1 MKLDVRDASFRY
13 PTGVLALDGVSLM
26 IGSGEAV
33 ALIGE
38 NGAGKTTLA
47 KLLNGLLRPTAGSVL
62 LDERDTRQHT
72 PAQLSRFVGF
82 VFQNPDD
89 QLFART
95 VREEVA
101 FGPRN
106 QRLADAEVQARV
118 DRALDEVELRAAAD
132 RHPYDLTSP
141 ERKLVAL
148 AAALAM
154 QTPAL
159 ILDEPTIGQDASG
172 VARLGALVDR
182 LHAEGRTLITITHD
196 LDFCLE
202 HFERVVVLAGGK
214 ILADGPGT
222 DVLRRVDLLQQAQ
235 VEPPELVQ
243 LALGL
248 GWDTMVRTPE
258 GFADAWAEQ
267 RGAAER
273 TRQDDHRAGRP
284 AGRPQPED

>member
-1 MKLDVRDASFRY
+1 MRLEVRGVSFRY
-13 PTGVLALDGVSLM
+13 PTGVLALDHVSLA

-33 ALIGE
+33 ALVGE

-47 KLLNGLLRPTAGSVL
+47 KLLNGLLRPTEGNVL

-106 QRLADAEVQARV
+106 QRLPDAEVQARIE
-118 DRALDEVELRAAAD
+118 RALDDVDLRAAAD

-141 ERKLVAL
+141 ERKLVAV

-154 QTPAL
+154 QAPAL
-159 ILDEPTIGQDASG
+159 ILDEPTIGQDARG
-172 VARLGALVDR
+172 VDRLGALVDR

-202 HFERVVVLAGGK
+202 HFERVVVLAGGR

-222 DVLRRVDLLQQAQ
+222 DVLCRVDLLRQAQ
-235 VEPPELVQ
+235 VEPPQLVQ

-258 GFADAWAEQ
+258 AFAEALADRHSEKDGP
-267 RGAAER
+267 R
-273 TRQDDHRAGRP
+273 
-284 AGRPQPED
+284 

>member
-1 MKLDVRDASFRY
+1 MRLEARGVSFRY
-13 PTGVLALDGVSLM
+13 PTGVLALDDVSLR
-26 IGSGEAV
+26 IESGEAM

-47 KLLNGLLRPTAGSVL
+47 KLLNGLLRPTTGSVL

-95 VREEVA
+95 VREEIA

-106 QRLADAEVQARV
+106 QRLSEPEVRARV
-118 DRALDEVELRAAAD
+118 ESALQDVDLLAAAD

-159 ILDEPTIGQDASG
+159 ILDEPTIGQDATG
-172 VARLGALVDR
+172 VERLGALVDR
-182 LHAEGRTLITITHD
+182 LHGDGRTVVTITHD

-202 HFERVVVLAGGK
+202 HFGRVVVLASGR
-214 ILADGPGT
+214 ILADGPAT
-222 DVLRRVDLLQQAQ
+222 DTLRQVDLLHKAQ
-235 VEPPELVQ
+235 VEPPELVR

-258 GFADAWAEQ
+258 AFAEALAAQ
-267 RGAAER
+267 RSGKDMPR
-273 TRQDDHRAGRP
+273 
-284 AGRPQPED
+284 

>member
-1 MKLDVRDASFRY
+1 MRLEVRDASFRY
-13 PTGVLALDGVSLM
+13 PTGVLALDRVSLA

-47 KLLNGLLRPTAGSVL
+47 KLLNGLLRPTEGSVL

-106 QRLADAEVQARV
+106 QRLPGAEVQARV
-118 DRALDEVELRAAAD
+118 ECALEDVDLRAAAD
-132 RHPYDLTSP
+132 CHPYDLTSP
-141 ERKLVAL
+141 ERKLVAV

-154 QTPAL
+154 QAPAL
-159 ILDEPTIGQDASG
+159 ILDEPTIGQDAGG
-172 VARLGALVDR
+172 VERLGALVDR
-182 LHAEGRTLITITHD
+182 LHTEGRTLITITHD

-202 HFERVVVLAGGK
+202 HFERVVVLAGGR

-222 DVLRRVDLLQQAQ
+222 DVLCRVDLLQQAQ

-243 LALGL
+243 LALGM

-258 GFADAWAEQ
+258 AFGEALADRRSEKEGP
-267 RGAAER
+267 R
-273 TRQDDHRAGRP
+273 
-284 AGRPQPED
+284 

>member
-1 MKLDVRDASFRY
+1 MRLEVRGVSFRY
-13 PTGVLALDGVSLM
+13 PTSVLALDHVSLT

-33 ALIGE
+33 ALVGE

-47 KLLNGLLRPTAGSVL
+47 KLLNGLLRPTEGSVL

-106 QRLADAEVQARV
+106 QRLPDAEVQARV
-118 DRALDEVELRAAAD
+118 ERALDEVDLRAAAD

-141 ERKLVAL
+141 ERKLVAV

-154 QTPAL
+154 QAPAL
-159 ILDEPTIGQDASG
+159 ILDEPTIGQDARG
-172 VARLGALVDR
+172 VDRLGALVDR

-202 HFERVVVLAGGK
+202 HFERVVVLAGGR

-222 DVLRRVDLLQQAQ
+222 DVLCRVDLLRQAQ
-235 VEPPELVQ
+235 VEPPQLVQ

-258 GFADAWAEQ
+258 AFAEALADRHSEKDGP
-267 RGAAER
+267 R
-273 TRQDDHRAGRP
+273 
-284 AGRPQPED
+284 

>member
-1 MKLDVRDASFRY
+1 MRLEVRDASFRY
-13 PTGVLALDGVSLM
+13 PTGVLALDGISLA
-26 IGSGEAV
+26 IGPGEAV

-47 KLLNGLLRPTAGSVL
+47 KLLNGLLRPTTGSVL
-62 LDERDTRQHT
+62 LDERDTREHT

-95 VREEVA
+95 VREEIA

-106 QRLADAEVQARV
+106 QRLPDAEVQVRV
-118 DRALDEVELRAAAD
+118 GRALDDVGLRAAAD

-141 ERKLVAL
+141 ERKLVAV

-159 ILDEPTIGQDASG
+159 ILDEPTIGQDAGG
-172 VARLGALVDR
+172 VERLGALVDH

-202 HFERVVVLAGGK
+202 HFERVVVLAGGR
-214 ILADGPGT
+214 ILAHGQGV
-222 DVLRRVDLLQQAQ
+222 DVLRQVDLLRQAQ
-235 VEPPELVQ
+235 VEPPQLVQ

-258 GFADAWAEQ
+258 AFADVLAEQ
-267 RGAAER
+267 RGGKDASR
-273 TRQDDHRAGRP
+273 
-284 AGRPQPED
+284 

>member
-1 MKLDVRDASFRY
+1 MRLEVCGASFRY
-13 PTGVLALDGVSLM
+13 PTGVLALDAIRLT
-26 IGSGEAV
+26 IESGEAV

-47 KLLNGLLRPTAGSVL
+47 KLLNGLLRPTSGSVL
-62 LDERDTRQHT
+62 VDGRDTREHT
-72 PAQLSRFVGF
+72 AAQLSRVVGF

-95 VREEVA
+95 VFEEVA

-106 QRLADAEVQARV
+106 QRLPDSEVRSRV
-118 DRALDEVELRAAAD
+118 SRSLEEVGLAAAAE
-132 RHPYDLTSP
+132 RHPYDLTAP
-141 ERKLVAL
+141 ERKRVAL

-154 QTPAL
+154 RAPVL
-159 ILDEPTIGQDASG
+159 ILDEPTIGQDAGG
-172 VARLGALVDR
+172 VQRLGELVDR

-202 HFERVVVLAGGK
+202 HFDRVVVLAGGR
-214 ILADGPGT
+214 ILAEGPAAE
-222 DVLRRVDLLQQAQ
+222 VLRQADLLLRAQ
-235 VEPPELVQ
+235 VEPPELVR

-258 GFADAWAEQ
+258 AFAEALAEQ
-267 RGAAER
+267 RGGKEGPR
-273 TRQDDHRAGRP
+273 
-284 AGRPQPED
+284 

>member
-1 MKLDVRDASFRY
+1 MRLEVRDASFRY
-13 PTGVLALDGVSLM
+13 PTGVLALDRVSLA

-47 KLLNGLLRPTAGSVL
+47 KMLNGLLRPTTGSVL
-62 LDERDTRQHT
+62 VDERDTREHT

-106 QRLADAEVQARV
+106 QRLPDAEVQARV
-118 DRALDEVELRAAAD
+118 ERALDDVELRAAEG

-154 QTPAL
+154 QAPAL
-159 ILDEPTIGQDASG
+159 ILDEPTIGQDSG
-172 VARLGALVDR
+172 GVKRLGALVDR
-182 LHAEGRTLITITHD
+182 LHAEGRALITITHD

-202 HFERVVVLAGGK
+202 HFERVVVLAGGR

-222 DVLRRVDLLQQAQ
+222 DVLRRVDLLRQAQ
-235 VEPPELVQ
+235 VEPPQLVQ

-258 GFADAWAEQ
+258 AFAEVLEEK
-267 RGAAER
+267 RGGKDTPR
-273 TRQDDHRAGRP
+273 
-284 AGRPQPED
+284 

>member
-1 MKLDVRDASFRY
+1 VANDHVDF
-13 PTGVLALDGVSLM
+13 TVEDGEVH
-26 IGSGEAV
+26 

-95 VREEVA
+95 VREEIA

-106 QRLADAEVQARV
+106 QRLPDAEVQTRV
-118 DRALDEVELRAAAD
+118 ERALDDVELRAAAD

-172 VARLGALVDR
+172 VERLGALVDR
-182 LHAEGRTLITITHD
+182 LQAEGRTLITITHD

-214 ILADGPGT
+214 ILADGLGT
-222 DVLRRVDLLQQAQ
+222 DVLRQVDLLRQAQ

-258 GFADAWAEQ
+258 AFADVLAEQ
-267 RGAAER
+267 RGGKDTPR
-273 TRQDDHRAGRP
+273 
-284 AGRPQPED
+284 

>member
-1 MKLDVRDASFRY
+1 VKLEVRDVSFRY

-33 ALIGE
+33 ALVGE

-47 KLLNGLLRPTAGSVL
+47 KLLNGLLRPTAGRVL
-62 LDERDTRQHT
+62 VDERDTRQHT
-72 PAQLSRFVGF
+72 PAQLSRYVGF

-89 QLFART
+89 QLFAQT
-95 VREEVA
+95 VRDEVA

-106 QRLADAEVQARV
+106 LRLSASEVQARV
-118 DRALDEVELRAAAD
+118 ERALDDVELRTAAD
-132 RHPYDLTSP
+132 RHPYDLAAP

-159 ILDEPTIGQDASG
+159 VLDEPTIGQDAGG
-172 VARLGALVDR
+172 VERLGELVDR

-202 HFERVVVLAGGK
+202 RFERVVVLAGGR
-214 ILADGPGT
+214 ILADGPAT
-222 DVLRRVDLLQQAQ
+222 DVLRQVDLLRQAQ
-235 VEPPELVQ
+235 VEAPELVQ

-248 GWDTMVRTPE
+248 GWDTMPRTPDE
-258 GFADAWAEQ
+258 FAVLS
-267 RGAAER
+267 GN
-273 TRQDDHRAGRP
+273 HRKGK
-284 AGRPQPED
+284 D

>member
-1 MKLDVRDASFRY
+1 MRLEVLEACFRY
-13 PTGVLALDGVSLM
+13 PTGVLALDTISLSV
-26 IGSGEAV
+26 GSGEAV

-47 KLLNGLLRPTAGSVL
+47 KLLNGLLRPTGGSVRVGDL
-62 LDERDTRQHT
+62 DTRQHT
-72 PAQLSRFVGF
+72 PARLSRFVAF

-95 VREEVA
+95 VRDEVG

-106 QRLADAEVQARV
+106 QKIGKAEAQARV
-118 DRALDEVELRAAAD
+118 EQALQDVGLAAAAEQ
-132 RHPYDLTSP
+132 HPYDLTAP
-141 ERKLVAL
+141 ERKRVAL

-154 QTPAL
+154 QAPVL
-159 ILDEPTIGQDASG
+159 ILDEPTIGQDADG

-182 LHAEGRTLITITHD
+182 LHAEGRTLIAITHD

-202 HFERVVVLAGGK
+202 HFERVVVLAGGR
-214 ILADGPGT
+214 ILADGAAT
-222 DVLRRVDLLQQAQ
+222 DVLRRADLLRQAQ

-243 LALGL
+243 LALRL

-258 GFADAWAEQ
+258 AFAEAL
-267 RGAAER
+267 AER
-273 TRQDDHRAGRP
+273 RKGKDGR
-284 AGRPQPED
+284 R

>member
-1 MKLDVRDASFRY
+1 MRLQVRDASFRY
-13 PTGVLALDGVSLM
+13 PTGVLALDGVSLT
-26 IGSGEAV
+26 ISSGEAV

-95 VREEVA
+95 VREEIA

-106 QRLADAEVQARV
+106 QRLPDAEVQTRV
-118 DRALDEVELRAAAD
+118 ERALDDVELRAAAD

-172 VARLGALVDR
+172 VERLGALVDR
-182 LHAEGRTLITITHD
+182 LQAEGRTLITITHD

-214 ILADGPGT
+214 ILADGLGT
-222 DVLRRVDLLQQAQ
+222 DVLRQVDLLRQAQ

-258 GFADAWAEQ
+258 AFADVLAEQ
-267 RGAAER
+267 RGGKDTPR
-273 TRQDDHRAGRP
+273 
-284 AGRPQPED
+284 

>member
-1 MKLDVRDASFRY
+1 MKLEVCQASFRY
-13 PTGVLALDGVSLM
+13 PTGVLALDAVSLTVE
-26 IGSGEAV
+26 SGEGL

-47 KLLNGLLRPTAGSVL
+47 KLLNGLLRPTGGSVL
-62 LDERDTRQHT
+62 VGGRDTQQHT

-106 QRLADAEVQARV
+106 QRLPAAQIQGRV
-118 DRALDEVELRAAAD
+118 DRALDDVGLGGAAD
-132 RHPYDLTSP
+132 RHPYDLTAP
-141 ERKLVAL
+141 ERKRVAL

-154 QTPAL
+154 QAPAL
-159 ILDEPTIGQDASG
+159 ILDEPTIGQDAGG
-172 VARLGALVDR
+172 VEQLGALIDR
-182 LHAEGRTLITITHD
+182 LHAEGRTLIAITHD

-202 HFERVVVLAGGK
+202 HFARVVVLAGGR
-214 ILADGPGT
+214 ILADGPST
-222 DVLRRVDLLQQAQ
+222 EVLRRVDVLRQAQ

-258 GFADAWAEQ
+258 AFAESL
-267 RGAAER
+267 AER
-273 TRQDDHRAGRP
+273 RKGKDGR
-284 AGRPQPED
+284 R

>member
-1 MKLDVRDASFRY
+1 VKLEVHNASFRY
-13 PTGVLALDGVSLM
+13 PTGVLALEEVSLT
-26 IGSGEAV
+26 IGSGEAL

-47 KLLNGLLRPTAGSVL
+47 KLLNGLLRPTEGSVL
-62 LDERDTRQHT
+62 VDGRDTRQHT
-72 PAQLSRFVGF
+72 PAHLSRYVGF

-106 QRLADAEVQARV
+106 QRLAEAEVQVRV
-118 DRALDEVELRAAAD
+118 ERALHDIDLRAAAD

-148 AAALAM
+148 AAALAL

-159 ILDEPTIGQDASG
+159 ILDEPTIGQDARG
-172 VARLGALVDR
+172 VERLGALIDR

-202 HFERVVVLAGGK
+202 HFERVVVLAGGR
-214 ILADGPGT
+214 ILADGVAV
-222 DVLRRVDLLQQAQ
+222 DVLRGVDVLRQAQ
-235 VEPPELVQ
+235 VEPPQLVQ

-258 GFADAWAEQ
+258 AFADALAEE
-267 RGAAER
+267 RGGKDTPR
-273 TRQDDHRAGRP
+273 
-284 AGRPQPED
+284 

>member
-1 MKLDVRDASFRY
+1 MTLQLRDVRFVY
-13 PTGVLALDGVSLM
+13 PTGVVALDGVNLT
-26 IGSGEAV
+26 IASGEAV
-33 ALIGE
+33 ALVGE

-47 KLLNGLLRPTAGSVL
+47 KLLNGLLRPTTGSVL
-62 LDERDTRQHT
+62 LDEQDTRRHT
-72 PAQLSRFVGF
+72 PAQLSRNVGF

-95 VREEVA
+95 VRDEVA

-106 QRLADAEVQARV
+106 LRLGEAEVRARVERALADVG
-118 DRALDEVELRAAAD
+118 LRGAID

-154 QTPAL
+154 HTAVL
-159 ILDEPTIGQDASG
+159 ILDEPTIGQDAGG
-172 VARLGALVDR
+172 VDRLGALVDR
-182 LHAEGRTLITITHD
+182 LHAEGRTLITITHN

-202 HFERVVVLAGGK
+202 HFERVLVMAGGR
-214 ILADGPGT
+214 ILADGPAPEVLK
-222 DVLRRVDLLQQAQ
+222 DVERLRQAQ

-248 GWDTMVRTPE
+248 GWESMPRTPDE
-258 GFADAWAEQ
+258 FAVWYGE
-267 RGAAER
+267 
-273 TRQDDHRAGRP
+273 HRR
-284 AGRPQPED
+284 

>member
-1 MKLDVRDASFRY
+1 MRLVVRDVSFRY
-13 PTGVLALDGVSLM
+13 PTAVLALDGIRLT
-26 IGSGEAV
+26 IGSGEVV

-47 KLLNGLLRPTAGSVL
+47 KLLNGLLRPTAGIVL
-62 LDERDTRQHT
+62 VDGQDTRQHT

-95 VREEVA
+95 VGEEIA

-106 QRLADAEVQARV
+106 QRLPVAEVQARV
-118 DRALDEVELRAAAD
+118 ERALDEVELRTATD

-154 QTPAL
+154 QAPAL
-159 ILDEPTIGQDASG
+159 VLDEPTIGQDASG
-172 VARLGALVDR
+172 VERLGALVDR

-214 ILADGPGT
+214 ILADGPVT
-222 DVLRRVDLLQQAQ
+222 DVLRRVDLLHQAQ

-243 LALGL
+243 LAMGL
-248 GWDTMVRTPE
+248 GWDRMVRTPE
-258 GFADAWAEQ
+258 AFADVLAEQ
-267 RGAAER
+267 RGGKDTPR
-273 TRQDDHRAGRP
+273 
-284 AGRPQPED
+284 

>member
-1 MKLDVRDASFRY
+1 MRLEVRDASFRY
-13 PTGVLALDGVSLM
+13 PTGVLALDRVSLA

-47 KLLNGLLRPTAGSVL
+47 KMLNGLLRPTTGSVL
-62 LDERDTRQHT
+62 VDERDTREHT

-106 QRLADAEVQARV
+106 QRLPDAEVQARV
-118 DRALDEVELRAAAD
+118 ERALDDVELRAAEG

-154 QTPAL
+154 QAPAL
-159 ILDEPTIGQDASG
+159 ILDEPTIGQDSG
-172 VARLGALVDR
+172 GVKRLGALVDR
-182 LHAEGRTLITITHD
+182 LHAEGRALITITHD

-202 HFERVVVLAGGK
+202 HFERVVVLAGGR

-222 DVLRRVDLLQQAQ
+222 DVLRRADLLRQAQ
-235 VEPPELVQ
+235 VEPPQLVQ

-258 GFADAWAEQ
+258 AFAEVLEEK
-267 RGAAER
+267 RGGKDTPR
-273 TRQDDHRAGRP
+273 
-284 AGRPQPED
+284 

>member
-1 MKLDVRDASFRY
+1 MRLEVRDASFRY
-13 PTGVLALDGVSLM
+13 PTGVLALDRVSLA

-47 KLLNGLLRPTAGSVL
+47 KLLNGLLRPTMGSVL
-62 LDERDTRQHT
+62 VDERDTREHT

-106 QRLADAEVQARV
+106 QRLPDAEVQARV
-118 DRALDEVELRAAAD
+118 ESALDDVELRAAAD

-159 ILDEPTIGQDASG
+159 ILDEPTIGQDARG
-172 VARLGALVDR
+172 VERLGGLVDR
-182 LHAEGRTLITITHD
+182 LHAEGRTLVTITHD

-202 HFERVVVLAGGK
+202 HFERVVVLAGGR
-214 ILADGPGT
+214 ILADGLGT
-222 DVLRRVDLLQQAQ
+222 DVLRQVDLLHQAQ

-258 GFADAWAEQ
+258 GFAEALAVE
-267 RGAAER
+267 RGGKDTPR
-273 TRQDDHRAGRP
+273 
-284 AGRPQPED
+284 